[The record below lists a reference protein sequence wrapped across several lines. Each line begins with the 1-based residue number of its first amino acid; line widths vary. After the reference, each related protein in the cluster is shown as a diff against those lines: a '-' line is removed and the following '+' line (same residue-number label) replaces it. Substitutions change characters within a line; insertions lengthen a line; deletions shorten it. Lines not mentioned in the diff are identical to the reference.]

1 MRQVWIARP
10 GPPDVLEVREEAD
23 PTPASGE
30 VRVRVEACGVNFGDI
45 MARLGTYPDLPS
57 PPVVPGFEVSGTVDA
72 VGEGGDPAWV
82 GRKVLSMVPRGG
94 YTDCICVSENALLQR
109 PEPMTAAEGAAFPVN
124 YLTAHLLVE
133 RLGALLPDETVLVH
147 SAGGGVGTA
156 AVQLAQRIG
165 AQVIGCASAHK
176 HDFLKSLGVDHCID
190 YTEEDFEVRVHD
202 ITGGRGVELV
212 LDPIGGRSFRKSC
225 RCLAPTGRLGMY
237 GMSALGTSRA
247 RGWIGSLKAAWGT
260 RLRFT
265 PPGLMNQNVG
275 VFGVNL
281 GTLGLPPERMRGW
294 LAELLEGYRGGA
306 LRPVIGA
313 TFPLEQAADAHRLI
327 ESRRNL
333 GKVVLET

>member
-23 PTPASGE
+23 PNPGSGE
-30 VRVRVEACGVNFGDI
+30 VRIRVEACGVNFADVMG
-45 MARLGTYPDLPS
+45 RLGTYPDLPP
-57 PPVVPGFEVSGTVDA
+57 PPVVPGFEVSGRIDSVGVDA
-72 VGEGGDPAWV
+72 DPAWL
-82 GRKVLSMVPRGG
+82 GRDVLAMVPLGG
-94 YTDCICVSENALLQR
+94 YTDCLCVSEGAILER
-109 PEPMTAAEGAAFPVN
+109 PEGMSAVEGAAFPVN

-133 RLGALLPDETVLVH
+133 RMGALLPDETVLVH

-156 AVQLAQRIG
+156 AVQLARRIG

-190 YTEEDFEVRVHD
+190 YTQEDFEVRVRD

-237 GMSALGTSRA
+237 GMSALGTAKA
-247 RGWIGSLKAAWGT
+247 RGWTGSLKAAWGT
-260 RLRFT
+260 WLRFT
-265 PPGLMNQNVG
+265 PPGLMHQNVG

-281 GTLGLPPERMRGW
+281 STLGVAPQRMRAW
-294 LAELLEGYRGGA
+294 LAELLTSYRGGA
-306 LRPVIGA
+306 IQPVIGA

-327 ESRRNL
+327 EQRRNL